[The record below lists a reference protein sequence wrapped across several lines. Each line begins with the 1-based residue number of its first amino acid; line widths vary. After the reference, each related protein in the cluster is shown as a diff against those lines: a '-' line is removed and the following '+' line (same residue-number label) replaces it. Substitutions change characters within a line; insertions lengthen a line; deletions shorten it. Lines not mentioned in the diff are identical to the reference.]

1 MSSHLRAV
9 TKSSFA
15 VHCVY
20 VKLASL
26 VFLLNCLL
34 LICLSAYLLICLLLI
49 LLIVRGHSPVI
60 SFRYRFVVFCL
71 SFPSLASCFRCLLRG
86 LQFLSSFRSSS
97 LFFACLR
104 SFVSSLHRRRISSCG
119 PLSRIAVF
127 ATAPSSVVF
136 ILMSGFRLS
145 SSSSSSTSL
154 LAISVLLSI
163 GASSSVSEIF
173 QLFPKW
179 PDPGHSFIGR
189 VALPWQA
196 ACGTGFESNA
206 LYGIERAS
214 T

>member
-34 LICLSAYLLICLLLI
+34 LICLSAYCLLLI

-86 LQFLSSFRSSS
+86 LQFLSSFRSFVLLRCSS
-97 LFFACLR
+97 LVFVPLFLLFIVVGSRAAVLSRGLR
-104 SFVSSLHRRRISSCG
+104 SSPQHR
-119 PLSRIAVF
+119 L
-127 ATAPSSVVF
+127 
-136 ILMSGFRLS
+136 LS
-145 SSSSSSTSL
+145 SSFRCPASGCLLLLRRRLLFLQSL
-154 LAISVLLSI
+154 
-163 GASSSVSEIF
+163 SSSVSERPP
-173 QLFPKW
+173 QYRR
-179 PDPGHSFIGR
+179 SFNCFLSGQI
-189 VALPWQA
+189 QA
-196 ACGTGFESNA
+196 ILS
-206 LYGIERAS
+206 
-214 T
+214 